1 MFHFLIIF
9 LFLLNNDLIICF
21 KIKNWKSQYVPRYS
35 ANTNN
40 SPFEKGET
48 NRYSFSFSLK
58 NKEVHEQNES
68 NIFDKSYVY
77 HTPVLLEEVIR
88 HIRYRDTY
96 DQTGEDVS
104 GGGSAHNDADIGV
117 DVGTDVG
124 VDVGT
129 DVGVDVGTDIGISG
143 GNSGNCTKLT
153 PTVSSNN
160 RWMTLNKHNERR
172 PPIDSENEKA
182 KKTNSSNF
190 PYKEGANI
198 FYLNDVRSIKEE
210 SNTNGEKEV
219 GYYIDSTLGG
229 GGHTLE
235 ILKNITECKVI
246 GIDKDIES
254 IYYNKV
260 KLQNYLRQ
268 NRLTLIQGDYRNII
282 HLLSYHSLPL
292 FNSYNGMIVDL
303 GLSSHQ
309 LTCSKRG
316 FSYKYNGILDMNM
329 NKYTERE
336 YIRRGMSK
344 DKAIDHVSKNSV
356 SDDSSKNYA
365 FDDTPKSNSSK
376 CINKHDR
383 NMMNKIHVI
392 LNTYSFKKLK
402 FIIETYGQEKKASKI
417 ARKIILWR
425 KNNEKMITTTYELKE
440 IILSTC
446 KKNYKSNNK
455 VLSRVFQSFRIYIN
469 DELKA
474 LKELLISAHK
484 LLKHRS
490 RLILISYHS
499 LEYKCIQNYAENRK
513 NWWKKINENPITP
526 NEREIRLNN
535 SSRSAKMTVFE
546 KI

>member
-1 MFHFLIIF
+1 MFDFLIIF

-21 KIKNWKSQYVPRYS
+21 KIKNWKSQCVSRYS

-58 NKEVHEQNES
+58 NKQVHEQNEP

-104 GGGSAHNDADIGV
+104 GGGSAHNDAD
-117 DVGTDVG
+117 VG

-143 GNSGNCTKLT
+143 GNSGDCTKLT

-190 PYKEGANI
+190 PYKEGANF

-210 SNTNGEKEV
+210 SITNGEKEV
-219 GYYIDSTLGG
+219 LYYIDSTLGG

-268 NRLTLIQGDYRNII
+268 NRLTLIQGDYGRRW
-282 HLLSYHSLPL
+282 SY
-292 FNSYNGMIVDL
+292 FGNF
-303 GLSSHQ
+303 
-309 LTCSKRG
+309 K
-316 FSYKYNGILDMNM
+316 KYYRMQ
-329 NKYTERE
+329 
-336 YIRRGMSK
+336 S
-344 DKAIDHVSKNSV
+344 
-356 SDDSSKNYA
+356 
-365 FDDTPKSNSSK
+365 
-376 CINKHDR
+376 DR
-383 NMMNKIHVI
+383 N
-392 LNTYSFKKLK
+392 
-402 FIIETYGQEKKASKI
+402 
-417 ARKIILWR
+417 R
-425 KNNEKMITTTYELKE
+425 
-440 IILSTC
+440 
-446 KKNYKSNNK
+446 
-455 VLSRVFQSFRIYIN
+455 
-469 DELKA
+469 
-474 LKELLISAHK
+474 
-484 LLKHRS
+484 
-490 RLILISYHS
+490 
-499 LEYKCIQNYAENRK
+499 
-513 NWWKKINENPITP
+513 
-526 NEREIRLNN
+526 
-535 SSRSAKMTVFE
+535 
-546 KI
+546 